1 MDKDLRSIA
10 AARQAATSAFAA
22 YQKFREFDP
31 SQVNEIVDAMAQAI
45 EPEAARL
52 GQLAVA
58 IASSLDAVRVSYC
71 CGNQFE
77 MRVFSMHRIHQH
89 FSQGNLKSLYRN
101 ICNVCHWRLT
111 GN

>member
-52 GQLAVA
+52 GQLAVDETGYGL
-58 IASSLDAVRVSYC
+58 SL
-71 CGNQFE
+71 
-77 MRVFSMHRIHQH
+77 IHI
-89 FSQGNLKSLYRN
+89 SEPTRPY
-101 ICNVCHWRLT
+101 
-111 GN
+111 